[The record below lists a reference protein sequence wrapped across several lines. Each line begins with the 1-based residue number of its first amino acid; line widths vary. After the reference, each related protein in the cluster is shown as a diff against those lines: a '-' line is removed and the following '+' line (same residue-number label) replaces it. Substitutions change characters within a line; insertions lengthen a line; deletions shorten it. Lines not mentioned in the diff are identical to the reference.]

1 MSSTVFR
8 EIAKPQPFRLMALLA
23 LRNSRLRLRYFTDYL
38 NRLSLTLDDQKVEAY
53 APMAALIHDER
64 NGVKPEPCPEPA
76 KRIKEILAQGQS
88 RDGKHVVIEA
98 PGSPSGRALAWEVI
112 RRVSNEFRNNPQ
124 TPLPVLC
131 SDSGGEIADMVAQA
145 LGDWHID
152 QEFLK
157 EMLEA
162 GCFVIF
168 IDDPNKMAVKADAI
182 NKFVGSKAG
191 NFSRLVITL
200 PPDKSLKNELMKS
213 SSWIWFE
220 LTEKISS

>member
-1 MSSTVFR
+1 M
-8 EIAKPQPFRLMALLA
+8 M
-23 LRNSRLRLRYFTDYL
+23 
-38 NRLSLTLDDQKVEAY
+38 
-53 APMAALIHDER
+53 DER
-64 NGVKPEPCPEPA
+64 KGVKPEPCPEPA
-76 KRIKEILAQGQS
+76 RRIIKEILEYGQS

-98 PGSPSGRALAWEVI
+98 PSGPSGHALALEVI

-131 SDSGGEIADMVAQA
+131 SNLGGEINDMVAKA
-145 LGDWHID
+145 LDDWHID

-182 NKFVGSKAG
+182 NKFVESKGG
-191 NFSRLVITL
+191 NFSPLVITM
-200 PPDKSLKNELMKS
+200 PPDEGVKNELMKS
-213 SSWIWFE
+213 SSWIRFE